1 MTIRYTRKQWADLQ
15 QQEKL
20 DRKERKARRK
30 AGLPKPKNAV
40 PRLWKAPRRYGISM
54 TYGHDQ
60 GKGGDY
66 SVET

>member
-1 MTIRYTRKQWADLQ
+1 MSIRYTRKQWADMI

-30 AGLPKPKNAV
+30 AGLPKPKNPV

-54 TYGHDQ
+54 TYGQDNAT
-60 GKGGDY
+60 GESY
-66 SVET
+66 SVGH

>member
-20 DRKERKARRK
+20 DHKERKARRK

-54 TYGHDQ
+54 TYGQDNAT
-60 GKGGDY
+60 GESY